1 MDRESDAL
9 DYRRRY
15 RGLIGVRSKMPIRDV
30 SVLSRIYTPGVGAV
44 CKEIEKNP
52 ASSYRYTCRGN
63 SIALIS
69 DGSQVYEFGNIGA
82 AAVLPKLEAKSVLY
96 KTFANVDAVPIA
108 LKTQDPYEIIE
119 IVRVLA
125 PSFGG
130 FCLES
135 IAAPKCFTIE
145 NRIRNAVRVSVL
157 HHENHA
163 SGIIVLAALYN
174 ALKVVGKRLSDVR
187 VVINGAGAAGIGV
200 TKGLVVAGSQNI
212 VICDRH
218 GALRVYRTVG
228 MNWAKSEIARLVGPQ
243 DVKGSLAEVIKGAD
257 VFIGLSAGGLVNR
270 EMVASMAKDPI
281 VFALA
286 LPEPEISEAEAKAGG
301 AAVVATGQADS
312 ENQIRSSLVTPGFF
326 RGCLDV
332 GAHRVNIDM
341 YLAAARALADM
352 IPEDKLSPTNI
363 IPRQMDWHI
372 SPVIAEA
379 VARAAQAT
387 GVAQMT
393 KEIVTPEKIH
403 ERTESYIYEG
413 ELAWLPSKGQDYG
426 TLSLNEEALELHRR
440 YQGCIQV
447 YAKVPIKDEVIYN
460 RLYAPG
466 PVAEVCA
473 KILQDPMGAYD
484 YTCKNNLVA
493 IVTDGSAVLGLGNI
507 GPRAALPVMEGKAIL
522 FKTFGGVEAF
532 PICISTQEPDRIV
545 AVVEN
550 ISPAFGGIN
559 LEDISSPR
567 CFDIEQ
573 KLCERLDIP
582 VFHDDQHGTAV
593 VTLAALVNALK
604 IADRKIDEVKIVFN
618 GAGASAI
625 AVTKLL
631 IQGGRQKYHG
641 VRYHRD
647 HLSGPRQGHEPH
659 QGRLAAITN
668 PERQQGALADAL
680 RGAEVF
686 IGLSGPN
693 VLTQDMVRSMAA
705 NPIVFALAN
714 PDPEIHPE
722 AARAAGALVVA
733 TGRSDFPN
741 QVNNCLAF
749 PGIFRGALD
758 IRARAIND
766 AMNLAAAFAIA
777 GLVGDKL
784 SPGYILPEAMD
795 FRVPPVVAEAVARAA
810 METGTARIHL
820 EPERVARHT
829 REFIYDER
837 LSIL

>member
-1 MDRESDAL
+1 MDKESDAL

-44 CKEIEKNP
+44 VKEIDKNP
-52 ASSYRYTCRGN
+52 ASSYSYTCRGN

-82 AAVLPKLEAKSVLY
+82 MAVFPKLEAKSVIY

-119 IVRVLA
+119 TVRVLA

-174 ALKVVGKRLSDVR
+174 ALKVVGKSLGELRI
-187 VVINGAGAAGIGV
+187 VINGAGVAGIGV
-200 TKGLVVAGSQNI
+200 AKGLLAAGNNNL

-228 MNWAKSEIARLVGPQ
+228 MNWAKSEIARLVSPQ
-243 DVKGSLAEVIKGAD
+243 NVKGSLAEVIRGAD

-270 EMVASMAKDPI
+270 DMVASMAQDPI

-286 LPEPEISEAEAKAGG
+286 LPEPEISEAEARAGG
-301 AAVVATGQADS
+301 ARVVATGQADS

-332 GAHRVNIDM
+332 GAHRVNVDM

-352 IPEDKLSPTNI
+352 IPEDKLSPRNI
-363 IPRQMDWHI
+363 IPRQMDWDI

-379 VARAAQAT
+379 VARAAQKT
-387 GVAQMT
+387 GVAQLT
-393 KEIVTPEKIH
+393 AEVITPEGIRK
-403 ERTESYIYEG
+403 RTESYIYEG
-413 ELAWLPSKGQDYG
+413 ELAWLPSEGQDYG
-426 TLSLNEEALELHRR
+426 ELSLDAEALELHRR

-466 PVAEVCA
+466 VVAEVCT
-473 KILQDPMGAYD
+473 KILQDPMGVYD

-493 IVTDGSAVLGLGNI
+493 IVTDGSAVLGLGNM

-532 PICISTQEPDRIV
+532 PICISTQETDRIV
-545 AVVEN
+545 EVVEN
-550 ISPAFGGIN
+550 LSPGFGGIN

-573 KLCERLDIP
+573 KLRERLDIP

-593 VTLAALVNALK
+593 VALAALVNALK
-604 IADRKIDEVKIVFN
+604 ITDRKLDEVKIVFN
-618 GAGASAI
+618 GAGAGAI
-625 AVTKLL
+625 AVTKIL
-631 IQGGRQKYHG
+631 IQAGAKNITVCDTNGIVYQGR
-641 VRYHRD
+641 
-647 HLSGPRQGHEPH
+647 RQGMNPIKAE
-659 QGRLAAITN
+659 LAAITN
-668 PERQQGALADAL
+668 PDRQQGTLADAL

-693 VLTQDMVRSMAA
+693 VLTQDMVRSMAET
-705 NPIVFALAN
+705 PVVFAMAN

-758 IRARAIND
+758 IRARGIND

-777 GLVGDKL
+777 GLVGKRL

-837 LSIL
+837 LSLL

>member
-1 MDRESDAL
+1 L
-9 DYRRRY
+9 
-15 RGLIGVRSKMPIRDV
+15 
-30 SVLSRIYTPGVGAV
+30 
-44 CKEIEKNP
+44 
-52 ASSYRYTCRGN
+52 
-63 SIALIS
+63 
-69 DGSQVYEFGNIGA
+69 
-82 AAVLPKLEAKSVLY
+82 
-96 KTFANVDAVPIA
+96 
-108 LKTQDPYEIIE
+108 
-119 IVRVLA
+119 
-125 PSFGG
+125 
-130 FCLES
+130 
-135 IAAPKCFTIE
+135 
-145 NRIRNAVRVSVL
+145 
-157 HHENHA
+157 
-163 SGIIVLAALYN
+163 
-174 ALKVVGKRLSDVR
+174 
-187 VVINGAGAAGIGV
+187 
-200 TKGLVVAGSQNI
+200 
-212 VICDRH
+212 
-218 GALRVYRTVG
+218 
-228 MNWAKSEIARLVGPQ
+228 W
-243 DVKGSLAEVIKGAD
+243 
-257 VFIGLSAGGLVNR
+257 LSAGGLVSR
-270 EMVASMAKDPI
+270 EMLASMAKDPI

-286 LPEPEISEAEAKAGG
+286 LPEPEISEAEALAGG

-312 ENQIRSSLVTPGFF
+312 HNQIRSSLVTPGFF

-332 GAHRVNIDM
+332 GAHRVNIEM

-352 IPEDKLSPTNI
+352 IPEDQLSPQNI

-379 VARAAQAT
+379 VARAAQET

-393 KEIVTPEKIH
+393 REVVTPERIH

-413 ELAWLPSKGQDYG
+413 ELAWLPSEGQDYG
-426 TLSLNEEALELHRR
+426 SMSINEEALELHSR

-460 RLYAPG
+460 RLYAPAA
-466 PVAEVCA
+466 VAEVCT
-473 KILQDPMGAYD
+473 KILQNPMGAYD

-545 AVVEN
+545 EVVEN
-550 ISPAFGGIN
+550 ISPVFAGIN

-567 CFDIEQ
+567 CFDIERR
-573 KLCERLDIP
+573 LCELLDIP

-593 VTLAALVNALK
+593 VGLAALLNALK
-604 IADRKIDEVKIVFN
+604 ITDRKMDQVKIVFN

-631 IQGGRQKYHG
+631 IQAGAQNITVCDTTG
-641 VRYHRD
+641 VVY
-647 HLSGPRQGHEPH
+647 
-659 QGRLAAITN
+659 QGRAKGMNPIKDELAAITN
-668 PERQQGALADAL
+668 PDRQQGSLADAL

-693 VLTQDMVRSMAA
+693 LLTQDMVRCMAA
-705 NPIVFALAN
+705 DPIVFALAN

-722 AARAAGALVVA
+722 AAKAAGALVVA

-758 IRARAIND
+758 IRARGIND
-766 AMNLAAAFAIA
+766 AMNIAAAHAIA
-777 GLVGDKL
+777 GLVGDRL

-795 FRVPPVVAEAVARAA
+795 FRVPPAVAEAVARAA
-810 METGTARIHL
+810 MATGTARIQID
-820 EPERVARHT
+820 PERVARHT